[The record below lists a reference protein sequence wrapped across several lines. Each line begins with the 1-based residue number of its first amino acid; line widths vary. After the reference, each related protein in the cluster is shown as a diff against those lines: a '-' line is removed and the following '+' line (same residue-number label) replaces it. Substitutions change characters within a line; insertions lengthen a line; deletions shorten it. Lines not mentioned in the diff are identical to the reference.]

1 MTPSTRATATEF
13 GLAAAV
19 FTRDVDRARR
29 MSREIN
35 AGNGVD
41 QHVVRDERRLRR
53 GRLQTKRS
61 RPLRGARGLADF
73 QEIKTYVHLVPP
85 AGD

>member
-1 MTPSTRATATEF
+1 M
-13 GLAAAV
+13 

-29 MSREIN
+29 VHRQIN
-35 AGNGVD
+35 AGTISTNTWLAMNAGFEEGGYK
-41 QHVVRDERRLRR
+41 QSGI
-53 GRLQTKRS
+53 GR
-61 RPLRGARGLADF
+61 LRGARGLAEF